1 MTRTIDLEFAGK
13 KYAVSAVG
21 LEVVAQQLAEMRF
34 GVYGRD
40 PIRDVATDEMCLD
53 RARRLVLSYLHAC
66 GKQKYRAE
74 VKWANLSRSAPA
86 VHKIEPARICQ
97 MCRWVFLVGLGTPG
111 GHRECRLSPPQRG
124 GRSGLWGWPE
134 VLGSDWCSKWEE
146 RES

>member
-1 MTRTIDLEFAGK
+1 MTRVVDLEFAGK
-13 KYAVSAVG
+13 KYAVDALG
-21 LEVVAQQLAEMRF
+21 LEVVGQRLQTLF
-34 GVYGRD
+34 GYGD
-40 PIRDVATDEMCLD
+40 DAGEWTEEDFKG
-53 RARRLVLSYLHAC
+53 RARHLILSYLHAC

-146 RES
+146 QES